1 MSSQLRFCWR
11 GGYIFILVRIGVCSV
26 VLGKILA
33 LVVRIIVRV
42 FLQMYMVFIEKRK
55 RVDDWRLLVC
65 VFVGIVGYFWDV
77 VGGV

>member
-1 MSSQLRFCWR
+1 M
-11 GGYIFILVRIGVCSV
+11 

-42 FLQMYMVFIEKRK
+42 FLQMFMVFIEKRK

-65 VFVGIVGYFWDV
+65 VFVGIVADFWDV